1 MGTFRRRMQTCALL
15 GTFLCI
21 SAAPRLLAADE
32 KGNSDGAREQPGSN
46 AVNKVAAGT
55 ANAPAPGLTERERM
69 LLDRVEQLEKRVA
82 ELEVKNAPAATSA
95 PTTASAS
102 TATSTSGSTAT
113 SDSAIAETR
122 APLPVRPEGL
132 PSSSSS
138 QGGGNAI
145 SSDRVM
151 ASIGPQATEAG
162 KSGAPGTAKVPV
174 RSRFR
179 SRTLPG

>member
-1 MGTFRRRMQTCALL
+1 MRGFGQNEIFSWLIGAGLL
-15 GTFLCI
+15 FSI
-21 SAAPRLLAADE
+21 AVPSRLLADGDGSKNDPPAPTSAKPTKAD
-32 KGNSDGAREQPGSN
+32 
-46 AVNKVAAGT
+46 
-55 ANAPAPGLTERERM
+55 APAPGLTERERM

-179 SRTLPG
+179 